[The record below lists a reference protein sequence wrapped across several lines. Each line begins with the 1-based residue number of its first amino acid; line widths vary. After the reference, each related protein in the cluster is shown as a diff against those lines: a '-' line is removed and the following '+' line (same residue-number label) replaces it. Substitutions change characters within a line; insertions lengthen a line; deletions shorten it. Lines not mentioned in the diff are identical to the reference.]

1 MNTFTFKAK
10 KSSGQVVSGKVKAKS
25 KNEVLYML
33 AAKKLEPIHIEF
45 QKSIF
50 NLGSGGSITVSTKHI
65 VQFTRQVAFLVNAGV
80 PILQALQIVKE
91 ISHSK
96 PLRIVTSDL
105 ITNIEKGDTFAVALS
120 GYPSIFSNMYVN
132 IIEAGEVGGNLDI
145 MLNRLAEYIEESEKL
160 KSRVIKA
167 MMYPGFVL
175 CVSVIIFIIIM
186 VQVVPKFTTMFSTSD
201 AELPMMTQVLIKMSD
216 LFRNN
221 IIVLLIAGFFL
232 PFCFIMYLRSSAGR
246 PLKDQLLM
254 LLPVIGPLT
263 VKNSLARF
271 SKTLACLLS
280 GGVNMSDA
288 LKTSAFTSDNF
299 FIEKSIQTVR
309 NQVIK
314 GKSVAESLKKEKVIP
329 SLVANM
335 VAIGEETGSTDATLE
350 KVSEFYAE
358 QVRTTASTISELI
371 QPFLIAGLGVVIG
384 FVVIALYL
392 PIFKLPGV
400 IGGT

>member
-1 MNTFTFKAK
+1 MNTFIFKAK
-10 KSSGQVVSGKVKAKS
+10 KPSGQVVSGKVKAKN

-33 AAKKLEPIHIEF
+33 AGKKLEPIHIEF

-50 NLGSGGSITVSTKHI
+50 LLGSGGSATVRTKYI
-65 VQFTRQVAFLVNAGV
+65 VQFTRQIAFLINAGV

-91 ISHSK
+91 ISLNIALK
-96 PLRIVTSDL
+96 TVISDL
-105 ITNIEKGDTFAVALS
+105 IVSIEKGDTFAMALS
-120 GYPSIFSNMYVN
+120 GYPAIFSNMYVN

-160 KSRVIKA
+160 KSRVTKA

-175 CVSVIIFIIIM
+175 SVSVIIFIIIM
-186 VQVVPKFTTMFSTSD
+186 VQVVPKFTTMFSGSS
-201 AELPMMTQVLIKMSD
+201 AELPMMTQMLINMSD
-216 LFRNN
+216 IFRNN
-221 IIVLLIAGFFL
+221 IVFILIAGFFI
-232 PFCFIMYLRSSAGR
+232 PFCFIMYLRSPAGR
-246 PLKDQLLM
+246 QLKDQLLM

-263 VKNSLARF
+263 VKSSLARF

-280 GGVNMSDA
+280 GGVNMADA
-288 LKTSAFTSDNF
+288 LKTSAFTSNNF
-299 FIEKSIQTVR
+299 FIEQSIQTVR

-329 SLVANM
+329 PLVANM
-335 VAIGEETGSTDATLE
+335 VAIGEETGSTDVTLE
-350 KVSEFYAE
+350 KVSEFYEE
-358 QVRTTASTISELI
+358 QVRVTAGAISELI

-400 IGGT
+400 IGGA